1 MIVKLNH
8 GGRIPSHV
16 DCGNYFTNC
25 SRIHVPLKTS
35 KEVDFYLGDSK
46 INMKV
51 GRYYQIDNTN
61 FEHSVLNRGSS
72 ERIHIIF
79 DLFGI

>member
-1 MIVKLNH
+1 MIVKLKP
-8 GGRIPSHV
+8 GGRIPSH
-16 DCGNYFTNC
+16 GLWHYFTNC

-35 KEVDFYLGDSK
+35 REVDFHLGDSK

-72 ERIHIIF
+72 ERIHVIF
-79 DLFGI
+79 DLFK